1 MLAFVECSVTR
12 SINIIVIEPRTLL
25 LEGLI
30 SLLHGSDFKV
40 ISAVATPDKISQAS
54 LECANILIIGAS
66 NEPAEILESFE
77 RRRPAAQNV
86 KIVVIAEVLGKLSQ
100 PDILKCLSSGADCCI
115 FNVRSR
121 DVLLRSLHLVTLGQ
135 RAVVFGHESGALDVV
150 EFEKKPSRSANGEPV
165 HVNGDIPAQLSA
177 RELEILSF
185 IVAGESN
192 KAIARACHLA
202 ESTVK
207 IHLKTILRK
216 IHVRNRTQAAIWAV
230 QNAGGGGAAMQ
241 LESFIINGEL
251 KPSL

>member
-1 MLAFVECSVTR
+1 MTR
-12 SINIIVIEPRTLL
+12 HVNIIVIEPRTLL

-40 ISAVATPDKISQAS
+40 ISAVAAPDKIPQAA
-54 LECANILIIGAS
+54 LESADILIIGAS
-66 NEPAEILESFE
+66 NEPAEILDYFE
-77 RRRPAAQNV
+77 KHRPAARNV
-86 KIVVIAEVLGKLSQ
+86 KIVIIAEVLGKLSQ

-121 DVLLRSLHLVTLGQ
+121 DVLLRSLHLVSLGQ
-135 RAVVFGHESGALDVV
+135 RAVVFGHDSGALDVV
-150 EFEKKPSRSANGEPV
+150 EFDRKPSRSTDGEPR
-165 HVNGDIPAQLSA
+165 VNGDIPAHLSA
-177 RELEILSF
+177 RELEILNF

-230 QNAGGGGAAMQ
+230 HNASGGAGA
-241 LESFIINGEL
+241 LPIGSYVVNGDL

>member
-1 MLAFVECSVTR
+1 MTR
-12 SINIIVIEPRTLL
+12 GVNVIVIEPRTLL

-30 SLLHGSDFKV
+30 SLLHGSDFQV
-40 ISAVATPDKISQAS
+40 MSAVATPDKIPQAA
-54 LECANILIIGAS
+54 LEFASILIIGAS
-66 NEPAEILESFE
+66 NEPAEILDYFE
-77 RRRPAAQNV
+77 KNRPAARNIR
-86 KIVVIAEVLGKLSQ
+86 IVIIAEVLGKVSQ

-135 RAVVFGHESGALDVV
+135 RAVVFGHDSGALDIV
-150 EFEKKPSRSANGEPV
+150 EFERKPSRAMDCEAQ
-165 HVNGDIPAQLSA
+165 VNGDGSARLSA

-207 IHLKTILRK
+207 IHLKAILRK
-216 IHVRNRTQAAIWAV
+216 IHVRNRTQAAIWAI
-230 QNAGGGGAAMQ
+230 QNANGSGAGR
-241 LESFIINGEL
+241 LPVESYIVEEG
-251 KPSL
+251 